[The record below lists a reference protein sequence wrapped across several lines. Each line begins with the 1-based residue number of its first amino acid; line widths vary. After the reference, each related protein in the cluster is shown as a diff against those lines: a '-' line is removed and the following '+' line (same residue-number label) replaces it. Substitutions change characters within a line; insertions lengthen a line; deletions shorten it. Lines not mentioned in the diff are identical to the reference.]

1 LTLLLSTTNIS
12 HVFLP
17 AVHRNAALLLEF
29 LMKAIVYDAPRKFEY
44 RDIPVPEIRPDEIL
58 LRVHA
63 CGVCGTDLHVHEGEF
78 GPRFPLT
85 PGHEFS
91 GEIVELG
98 SAVTGLKKG
107 QRATASTT
115 MACGKC
121 FYCRRG
127 DFLECEN
134 LDGLGVELNGAF
146 AEYIKLRADLVFPIE
161 KLSTRESVMV
171 EPTACAVHGMQTLAM
186 KPGSRVL
193 LFGAGPTG
201 QVLAQLLKLNG
212 ASHLTVAA
220 PPGPKLNLIARLA
233 ADEVAPIDRKDPEI
247 HRAALRKVSA
257 NGFDYV
263 VEATGSTEI
272 LQDAIRFTR
281 RRGTIMVYAV
291 YPDHA
296 TAQITPADIMRRE
309 LTIKGSFAQID
320 CFPRALDY
328 LESGKVKVDEI
339 VTHEIPL
346 RDYQKALNL
355 AFARE
360 GIKIAI
366 IP

>member
-1 LTLLLSTTNIS
+1 
-12 HVFLP
+12 
-17 AVHRNAALLLEF
+17 
-29 LMKAIVYDAPRKFEY
+29 MKAIVYEAPRKFEY
-44 RDIPVPEIRPDEIL
+44 RDIEVPKIQPDEVL

-63 CGVCGTDLHVHEGEF
+63 CGLCGTDLHVHEGEF

-98 SAVTGLKKG
+98 SEATGLRKG

-121 FYCRRG
+121 FYCKRG

-134 LDGLGVELNGAF
+134 LDGIGVEVNGAF
-146 AEYIKLRADLVFPIE
+146 AEYIKLRADLVFPIK
-161 KLSTRESVMV
+161 KLSTREAVMV
-171 EPTACAVHGMQTLAM
+171 EPTACAVHGMQILAM
-186 KPGSRVL
+186 KPGSSVL

-201 QVLAQLLKLNG
+201 QVLAQLVKLNG

-220 PPGPKLNLIARLA
+220 PAGPKLDLVARLA
-233 ADEVAPIDRKDPEI
+233 ADEAVAIDRKDPEV
-247 HRAALRKVSA
+247 HRRGLREVSA

-263 VEATGSTEI
+263 IEATGSTDL
-272 LQDAIRFTR
+272 LQDAIRFAR
-281 RRGTIMVYAV
+281 RRGTVMVYAV

-296 TAQITPADIMRRE
+296 IAQVTPADLMRRE
-309 LTIKGSFAQID
+309 VTIKGSFAQID

-346 RDYQKALNL
+346 RDYRKALDL
-355 AFARE
+355 ALARE

>member
-1 LTLLLSTTNIS
+1 MPFAHEEKLENSGLFEQTIATISLLLLRPSNF
-12 HVFLP
+12 V
-17 AVHRNAALLLEF
+17 
-29 LMKAIVYDAPRKFEY
+29 MKAIVYDAPRKFEY
-44 RDIPVPEIRPDEIL
+44 RDIAVPKIQPNEIL

-98 SAVTGLKKG
+98 SGVTGLKKG

-121 FYCRRG
+121 FYCKRG

-134 LDGLGVELNGAF
+134 LDGIGVEVNGAF

-171 EPTACAVHGMQTLAM
+171 EPTACAVHGMETLDI
-186 KPGSRVL
+186 KPGSAVL

-212 ASHLTVAA
+212 ASHLTVSA
-220 PPGPKLNLIARLA
+220 PAVRSWISS
-233 ADEVAPIDRKDPEI
+233 
-247 HRAALRKVSA
+247 RASL
-257 NGFDYV
+257 
-263 VEATGSTEI
+263 
-272 LQDAIRFTR
+272 
-281 RRGTIMVYAV
+281 
-291 YPDHA
+291 P
-296 TAQITPADIMRRE
+296 MRWWR
-309 LTIKGSFAQID
+309 
-320 CFPRALDY
+320 
-328 LESGKVKVDEI
+328 
-339 VTHEIPL
+339 
-346 RDYQKALNL
+346 
-355 AFARE
+355 
-360 GIKIAI
+360 
-366 IP
+366 

>member
-1 LTLLLSTTNIS
+1 
-12 HVFLP
+12 
-17 AVHRNAALLLEF
+17 
-29 LMKAIVYDAPRKFEY
+29 MKAIVYDAPRKFEY
-44 RDIPVPEIRPDEIL
+44 RDVDTPKIRPNEVL

-98 SAVTGLKKG
+98 SEVTGLNKG

-121 FYCRRG
+121 FYCQRG
-127 DFLECEN
+127 DFLQCEN
-134 LDGLGVELNGAF
+134 LDGIGVEVNGAF
-146 AEYIKLRADLVFPIE
+146 AEYIKLRSDLVFPIE
-161 KLSTRESVMV
+161 KLSVRESVMV
-171 EPTACAVHGMQTLAM
+171 EPTACAVHGMETLDM
-186 KPGSRVL
+186 KPGSTVL
-193 LFGAGPTG
+193 LLGAGPTG

-212 ASHLTVAA
+212 AARVTVAA
-220 PPGPKLNLIARLA
+220 PAGPKLDLIARLA
-233 ADEVAPIDRKDPEI
+233 ADDVVAIDRQDPEI
-247 HRAALRKVSA
+247 HRRHLRELSPH
-257 NGFDYV
+257 GFDYV
-263 VEATGSTEI
+263 VEATGSPQL
-272 LQDAIRFTR
+272 LQDAISLAS

-291 YPDHA
+291 YADAA

-309 LTIKGSFAQID
+309 LQIKGSFAQID
-320 CFPRALDY
+320 CFSRALAY
-328 LESGKVKVDEI
+328 LESKKVKVDEI
-339 VTHEIPL
+339 VTHEVPL
-346 RDYQKALNL
+346 PDYQKALEL
-355 AFARE
+355 AWSRK

>member
-1 LTLLLSTTNIS
+1 MMPRVNSNTRILRFQKSNPTKFLFAFTL
-12 HVFLP
+12 
-17 AVHRNAALLLEF
+17 
-29 LMKAIVYDAPRKFEY
+29 
-44 RDIPVPEIRPDEIL
+44 
-58 LRVHA
+58 
-63 CGVCGTDLHVHEGEF
+63 
-78 GPRFPLT
+78 
-85 PGHEFS
+85 
-91 GEIVELG
+91 EIVELG
-98 SAVTGLKKG
+98 SGVTGLQKG

-121 FYCRRG
+121 FYCKRG

-134 LDGLGVELNGAF
+134 LDGIGVEINGAF

-186 KPGSRVL
+186 KPASKVL

-212 ASHLTVAA
+212 ATHLTVAA
-220 PPGPKLNLIARLA
+220 P
-233 ADEVAPIDRKDPEI
+233 
-247 HRAALRKVSA
+247 
-257 NGFDYV
+257 
-263 VEATGSTEI
+263 
-272 LQDAIRFTR
+272 
-281 RRGTIMVYAV
+281 AV
-291 YPDHA
+291 P
-296 TAQITPADIMRRE
+296 
-309 LTIKGSFAQID
+309 S
-320 CFPRALDY
+320 

-346 RDYQKALNL
+346 RDYKKPLDL

-360 GIKIAI
+360 AIKIAI

>member
-1 LTLLLSTTNIS
+1 
-12 HVFLP
+12 
-17 AVHRNAALLLEF
+17 
-29 LMKAIVYDAPRKFEY
+29 MKAIVYDAPRKFEY
-44 RDIPVPEIRPDEIL
+44 RDIPVPKIEPDEIL
-58 LRVHA
+58 LQVHA

-121 FYCRRG
+121 FYCKRG

-134 LDGLGVELNGAF
+134 LDGIGVEINGAF

-186 KPGSRVL
+186 KPGSSVL

-212 ASHLTVAA
+212 ASRLTVAA
-220 PPGPKLNLIARLA
+220 PAGPKLDLIARLA
-233 ADEVAPIDRKDPEI
+233 ADEVVAIDRKDPEV
-247 HRAALRKVSA
+247 HRTALRDVSA

-263 VEATGSTEI
+263 VEATGSTEL
-272 LQDAIRFTR
+272 LQDAIRFSR

-296 TAQITPADIMRRE
+296 TARITPADIMRRE

-328 LESGKVKVDEI
+328 LESGKIKVEEI

-346 RDYQKALNL
+346 KDYQTALSL

-360 GIKIAI
+360 GIKIAL